1 MYRVLIVDDDLTVRI
16 RLKNLISWELLE
28 CEIVGEAAHGL
39 EAIALLDT
47 VQPDIVITDIY
58 MPGMNGVDLI
68 HYIREQA
75 SEIYV
80 LALSA
85 YDDFDY
91 VRNSLRYGA
100 FDYLLKHQLTA
111 SRLEQILEEA
121 TTYLGKRREGKKE
134 RKGEIQKEEKE
145 MNLEGKQQIWN
156 DYQKEIADDR
166 YYYARSCIRQTFFPG
181 SEWAYLDILNN
192 KLGKT
197 VLDDPRHTT
206 CTGIGYHSDVV
217 PIETIMTVVARHFAL
232 MTEAGFENMTPSCI
246 TSFGIYTEILHT
258 WETHPEWEEKTRE
271 FLWKATKREF
281 QKPKNLAHTSDVI
294 YKFRNEIAA
303 QKKYSLVDIHTGRPL
318 QVVDHIGCHYA
329 KMFPSKGIGG
339 AEFPAVLS
347 GMVSAWGGQPVDYP
361 ERRHCC
367 GFGFRNYLVLANR
380 GFSVANSKK
389 KFESMQPY
397 EPDFIITNCPG
408 CAMFLDKWQYTISE
422 MEGTTYGPDG
432 YGIPVLTYEEVA
444 ALVLGYD
451 PWEIGLQMHQV
462 SVEPLLDKMGIRYD
476 PEAKY
481 KNIRGED
488 MGHPQCPTYL
498 KV

>member
-1 MYRVLIVDDDLTVRI
+1 
-16 RLKNLISWELLE
+16 
-28 CEIVGEAAHGL
+28 
-39 EAIALLDT
+39 
-47 VQPDIVITDIY
+47 
-58 MPGMNGVDLI
+58 
-68 HYIREQA
+68 
-75 SEIYV
+75 
-80 LALSA
+80 
-85 YDDFDY
+85 
-91 VRNSLRYGA
+91 
-100 FDYLLKHQLTA
+100 
-111 SRLEQILEEA
+111 
-121 TTYLGKRREGKKE
+121 
-134 RKGEIQKEEKE
+134 

-303 QKKYSLVDIHTGRPL
+303 QKKYSLVDVHTGRPL

-329 KMFPSKGIGG
+329 KMFPCCIVGNGLRLGRPTGRLPRKTTLLRIRFPELPGI
-339 AEFPAVLS
+339 S
-347 GMVSAWGGQPVDYP
+347 QPGILC
-361 ERRHCC
+361 R
-367 GFGFRNYLVLANR
+367 
-380 GFSVANSKK
+380 
-389 KFESMQPY
+389 KFE
-397 EPDFIITNCPG
+397 
-408 CAMFLDKWQYTISE
+408 K
-422 MEGTTYGPDG
+422 
-432 YGIPVLTYEEVA
+432 
-444 ALVLGYD
+444 
-451 PWEIGLQMHQV
+451 EIRIHATL
-462 SVEPLLDKMGIRYD
+462 
-476 PEAKY
+476 
-481 KNIRGED
+481 
-488 MGHPQCPTYL
+488 
-498 KV
+498 